1 MCVSGTT
8 TTDLSK
14 SFGYCRQ
21 IAQPLTSTFPKNI
34 KNSDLIKDLRK
45 RKGYGLE
52 RLLFVDNTPTNL
64 EPHYGNL
71 IGIGSFEGDLEDNEL
86 EHLSAYLP
94 TFDDV
99 ADVRPIE

>member
-1 MCVSGTT
+1 
-8 TTDLSK
+8 
-14 SFGYCRQ
+14 
-21 IAQPLTSTFPKNI
+21 
-34 KNSDLIKDLRK
+34 
-45 RKGYGLE
+45 
-52 RLLFVDNTPTNL
+52 VDNTPTNL

-99 ADVRPIE
+99 ADVRPIEKRVWRTRNRANQIVGGDESATQR